1 VNRVIGLLRVAP
13 TVGFVHIGQDFK
25 RDLEWFVRFA
35 QVYNGVTRF
44 DKSVEDIDFVVYTDA
59 SFKVMGACVNNWV
72 YEYAIEGD
80 GSNIAHWEALNL
92 LVALRM
98 WAAKFKHVTVKIFCD
113 NAAAVSVFQTHRA
126 SDKILQAIA
135 RNIWLLAAIWDI
147 KLHIEHIP
155 GRDDVVTDL
164 LSRWRTCSNPV
175 AKLYAALN
183 NIPCWYQVKSNDL
196 LLDWLI

>member
-1 VNRVIGLLRVAP
+1 VIGLLRIAP
-13 TVGFVHIGQDFK
+13 TVGFVHIGVEFK

-44 DKSVEDIDFVVYTDA
+44 DNEIEKTDYEIYTDA
-59 SFKVMGACVNNWV
+59 SFKGIGARVNNWV
-72 YEYAIEGD
+72 YKYEIEGD
-80 GSNIAHWEALNL
+80 GSNIAHWEALNV
-92 LVALRM
+92 LVALRV
-98 WAAKFKHVTVKIFCD
+98 WACKFKHARVKVFCD

-147 KLHIEHIP
+147 KLYIEHIP
-155 GRDDVVTDL
+155 GKDNGVADL
-164 LSRWRTCSNPV
+164 ISRWRTCSNPV
-175 AKLYAALN
+175 AKLYSALN
-183 NIPCWYQVKSNDL
+183 DSPCCYKVLPNDL